1 MKFERR
7 ELGLDEL
14 KAIIERAGHMQLG
27 APEQEK
33 LVGAIDTLALLTQ
46 ELEAKGASI
55 VRLRTLL
62 FGASTEKT
70 SQVFPAAPA
79 APESGADSQPGGADK
94 PADESLDKPAGRRPG
109 HGRNGAASYPG
120 ATKVCLLHG
129 TLHSGERCPECL
141 KGKLYAQ
148 PQPAVLVR
156 IRGMAPLGAT
166 LYELERLRCSLCG
179 EVFTATAQI
188 GRASCRERVSF
199 GV

>member
-1 MKFERR
+1 MTFERR

-70 SQVFPAAPA
+70 RQVFPAALI
-79 APESGADSQPGGADK
+79 SRGI
-94 PADESLDKPAGRRPG
+94 G
-109 HGRNGAASYPG
+109 HGRTDS
-120 ATKVCLLHG
+120 
-129 TLHSGERCPECL
+129 
-141 KGKLYAQ
+141 
-148 PQPAVLVR
+148 
-156 IRGMAPLGAT
+156 
-166 LYELERLRCSLCG
+166 
-179 EVFTATAQI
+179 
-188 GRASCRERVSF
+188 SC
-199 GV
+199 